1 MNRYSGRGNSDYYFG
16 EIFLSI
22 FCRNRIQPQGKL
34 PTSSMIKI
42 DFKVLKT
49 QQFQLNCLFKKH
61 PISNTI
67 FFSLCTIAMS
77 TICCAQQMPKIEG
90 YYYFACLLHIKL
102 QNDDFQYHFLI
113 IFFFVCVQLFIMLN
127 VLRLLHNY
135 SSVYVDANCFW
146 EVGESLK
153 RVLLST
159 LINQLVMSCIVLNL
173 N

>member
-1 MNRYSGRGNSDYYFG
+1 
-16 EIFLSI
+16 
-22 FCRNRIQPQGKL
+22 
-34 PTSSMIKI
+34 
-42 DFKVLKT
+42 
-49 QQFQLNCLFKKH
+49 
-61 PISNTI
+61 
-67 FFSLCTIAMS
+67 MS

-113 IFFFVCVQLFIMLN
+113 IIFVSMLN